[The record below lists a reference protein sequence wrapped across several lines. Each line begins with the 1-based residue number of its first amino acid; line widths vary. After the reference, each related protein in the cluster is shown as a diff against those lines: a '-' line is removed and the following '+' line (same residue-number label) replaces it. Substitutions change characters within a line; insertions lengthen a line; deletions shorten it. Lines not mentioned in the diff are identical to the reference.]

1 MNQLFEFGEYWK
13 TGTMIMFLFIG
24 IIVCLLSK
32 IGVKKRKDNDL
43 AQWAS
48 INSNVV
54 HIRINWPYILMFL
67 LLLFVF
73 TFRSENTGADTIEYV
88 KVFKASTQL
97 VRFNNLWD
105 TLNYYEPLFLLINYL
120 VRLVTENY
128 TVYFFVCGC
137 IISYSYVRFIYT
149 YWDARKN
156 HLFLILFAAAFHYD
170 LNVLRS
176 ALATS
181 FVLLSLCSIYEKRQ
195 FKSIILTIIGS
206 LFHYTAI
213 INITLPIFYYLIEK
227 KEKINKKK
235 TIVLLFTGIMI
246 LFIIIQKM
254 LEILSFT
261 RYQSYLENV
270 ITVNI
275 LGLWNII
282 ATIGLAILMFYSK
295 RTKTRR
301 DNCLIVFGLYNI
313 VPLILNINLGM
324 YRVTGF
330 YLMSRISL
338 WDEKISKYKGVNR
351 LIINGISLI
360 LVLIILLFKM
370 SRYSS
375 NPGFAYEFVWS
386 EL

>member
-13 TGTMIMFLFIG
+13 TSTMIMFLFIG
-24 IIVCLLSK
+24 IIVCLLGK
-32 IGVKKRKDNDL
+32 MGAKKRKGNNL
-43 AQWAS
+43 VQWAG
-48 INSNVV
+48 IYSNVK

-88 KVFKASTQL
+88 KIFKASTQL
-97 VRFNNLWD
+97 VEFNNLLD
-105 TLNYYEPLFLLINYL
+105 TFNYYEPLFLLVNYL
-120 VRLVTENY
+120 VRLITENY

-149 YWDARKN
+149 FWDAKKN
-156 HLFLILFAAAFHYD
+156 HLFLVIFAAAFHYD

-181 FVLLSLCSIYEKRQ
+181 FVLLSLCSIYEKRY
-195 FKSIILTIIGS
+195 FKSVMLIMIGI

-213 INITLPIFYYLIEK
+213 INIPLPIFYYLIEK
-227 KEKINKKK
+227 KEKISKKK
-235 TIVLLFTGIMI
+235 TVVLLFIGMLI
-246 LFIIIQKM
+246 LFVIVPK
-254 LEILSFT
+254 LSGILSFT
-261 RYQSYLENV
+261 RYQSYLGNMN
-270 ITVNI
+270 TVNI

-282 ATIGLAILMFYSK
+282 ATIGLAILMFHSK
-295 RTKTRR
+295 KIKTRR
-301 DNCLIVFGLYNI
+301 GNCLVVFALYNI

-330 YLMSRISL
+330 YLMPRISL
-338 WDEKISKYKGVNR
+338 WDEKISEYKGSNR
-351 LIINGISLI
+351 LIVNGISLI

>member
-13 TGTMIMFLFIG
+13 TSTMIMFLFIG

-32 IGVKKRKDNDL
+32 MGAKKRKDNDL
-43 AQWAS
+43 VQWTG
-48 INSNVV
+48 IDHNVV

-88 KVFKASTQL
+88 KVFKASIRF
-97 VRFNNLWD
+97 VRLNNFID
-105 TLNYYEPLFLLINYL
+105 TFNYYEPLFLLVNYL
-120 VRLVTENY
+120 VRLITENY

-149 YWDARKN
+149 FWDTKKN
-156 HLFLILFAAAFHYD
+156 HLFLIIFAAAFHYD

-195 FKSIILTIIGS
+195 FKSVILIMIGT

-213 INITLPIFYYLIEK
+213 INIPLPIFYYLIEK
-227 KEKINKKK
+227 KEKVSKKK
-235 TIVLLFTGIMI
+235 TVALLFVGIMI
-246 LFIIIQKM
+246 LFLIVPK
-254 LEILSFT
+254 LSEILSFT
-261 RYQSYLENV
+261 RYQSYLGNMV
-270 ITVNI
+270 TVNI

-282 ATIGLAILMFYSK
+282 ATIGLAILMLYSK

-301 DNCLIVFGLYNI
+301 GNCLVVFGLYNI

-324 YRVTGF
+324 YRVAGF
-330 YLMSRISL
+330 YMMPRISL
-338 WDEKISKYKGVNR
+338 WDEKISEYKGFNR
-351 LIINGISLI
+351 LIVNGISLI
-360 LVLIILLFKM
+360 LVLIILLFQM